1 MENKLLNLKEKF
13 DTYKKCVNF
22 IKKYGYNSYEELCE
36 VIYNDEV
43 EEFIS
48 AINKGEEETLNF
60 LKNH

>member
-13 DTYKKCVNF
+13 DTYKKYVNF

-36 VIYNDEV
+36 IIYNDEV
-43 EEFIS
+43 EIFIS
-48 AINKGEEETLNF
+48 AINKGENETLNF